1 MSNLL
6 QTGAEFEKKLKER
19 AESTEKMLNDEFR
32 KLGESVSEAV
42 TSNET
47 KIRDAIALF
56 TASTEKSLEKH
67 REGVKEA
74 MMQHRKDVLK
84 LAGNTGMMLL
94 GIVFL
99 LFTASGGTL
108 WYLGGRIQTNLEE
121 IRKQEETLQ
130 KLNAKTWGVEF
141 VQDGN

>member
-1 MSNLL
+1 
-6 QTGAEFEKKLKER
+6 T
-19 AESTEKMLNDEFR
+19 MLNDEFS
-32 KLGESVSEAV
+32 KLEKSVSKAV

-47 KIRDAIALF
+47 KIKDAIALF
-56 TASTEKSLEKH
+56 TTSTEESLEKH

-84 LAGNTGMMLL
+84 LAGNTGMRLL

-108 WYLGGRIQTNLEE
+108 WYLGGRIQANLEE
-121 IRKQEETLQ
+121 IRIQEET
-130 KLNAKTWGVEF
+130 
-141 VQDGN
+141 